1 MTIPNKSEIID
12 KSLYFEGN
20 TIGILLIHGLG
31 GTPVEMK
38 MTARGLHKSGYTVI
52 CCQLAGHCGTE
63 KDLLKTTWHD
73 WVKSVEKALIQLKET
88 CDIVFTGGLSMG
100 AMMALHAAA
109 CHPDKVD
116 GVLCFAPTIWYDG
129 FSLPWTR
136 VLLRPFYHTPFGK
149 NLRFVEREPY
159 GLKDERV
166 RAAVV
171 KAMFSG
177 DSAEA
182 GILGTPAASI
192 NEFWILT
199 DIVKKQLKSIK
210 KPVFIAHAREDDMAS
225 LKNPFYIQ
233 KNLGGIVETLILD
246 DSYHLVTIDRQRD
259 IVVDRAANFINWV
272 VKREIETRAKANKTT
287 LQAAE

>member
-1 MTIPNKSEIID
+1 MIIPD

-20 TIGILLIHGLG
+20 RIGILLIHGLG

-38 MTARGLHKSGYTVI
+38 MTAKGLNKAGYTVA

-63 KDLLKTTWHD
+63 KDLLSTTWQD
-73 WVKSVEKALIQLKET
+73 WFKSVERALIDLKSR

-109 CHPDKVD
+109 KHPDKID

-136 VLLRPFYHTPFGK
+136 LLLRPLYYTPIGK
-149 NLRFVEREPY
+149 YLRFVEREPY

-177 DSAEA
+177 DSSEA
-182 GILGTPAASI
+182 GILGTPAPSI
-192 NEFWILT
+192 SQFWT
-199 DIVKKQLKSIK
+199 MMDIIKTELGSIK

-225 LKNPFYIQ
+225 LKNPFYLQ
-233 KNLGGIVETLILD
+233 KNLGGIVETLVLD

-259 IVVDRAANFINWV
+259 IVIERAIGFIDWV
-272 VKREIETRAKANKTT
+272 IERATGQRTKQQKNIV
-287 LQAAE
+287 QAAE